1 MSTVV
6 LALEWTGSRGLI
18 ERTIAHLEL
27 AGLSMLIAS
36 VVALPLGIIVGHS
49 RRGAGVATTL
59 VTAGRAVPT
68 YAVIALLFPL
78 AIIWGIGLGFWP
90 AVVALVL
97 LSIPPLYT
105 NTYTGIRGV
114 DPALVEA
121 AQGVGM
127 TGRQVL
133 WGVEVPVALPLILA
147 GVRTAVVQVMATAT
161 LASIFG
167 YQALGSYLTEG
178 LSQRDDAKLLT
189 GTIAVAVLWL
199 FAEALLGLLQRW
211 LTPWAR
217 TDSTRASRRR
227 ARSRHGGP
235 SEPSDPSSTTTHP
248 LPTAAAGADPLPFSQ
263 TTR

>member
-1 MSTVV
+1 MSAFV
-6 LALEWTGSRGLI
+6 LAVEWSGSRGLV

-27 AGLSMLIAS
+27 AGLSLLIAM
-36 VVALPLGIIVGHS
+36 VIAIPLGIAVGHT
-49 RRGAGVATTL
+49 RRGGAVVTSV

-78 AIIWGIGLGFWP
+78 AIIWGLGLGFWP
-90 AVVALVL
+90 SVVALVL
-97 LSIPPLYT
+97 LCIPPLYT
-105 NTYTGIRGV
+105 NSLTGVRGV

-121 AQGVGM
+121 GRGMGM

-133 WGVEVPVALPLILA
+133 RGVEVPVALPLILA

-189 GTIAVAVLWL
+189 GTIAIGVLWL
-199 FAEALLGLLQRW
+199 VCEVILGLLQRW

-217 TDSTRASRRR
+217 PPSRR
-227 ARSRHGGP
+227 ARRPEASSRALAAP
-235 SEPSDPSSTTTHP
+235 
-248 LPTAAAGADPLPFSQ
+248 AAAGAEALPFSQ
-263 TTR
+263 VPR

>member
-1 MSTVV
+1 VSTVV

-18 ERTIAHLEL
+18 DRTIAHLEL
-27 AGLSMLIAS
+27 AGLSMLIALIIA
-36 VVALPLGIIVGHS
+36 VPLGILVGHS
-49 RRGAGVATTL
+49 RRGGGVATTM

-78 AIIWGIGLGFWP
+78 AIIWGLGLGFWP
-90 AVVALVL
+90 SVVALVL
-97 LSIPPLYT
+97 LAIPPLYT

-114 DPALVEA
+114 EPALVEA
-121 AQGVGM
+121 AKGVGM
-127 TGRQVL
+127 AGRQVL
-133 WGVEVPVALPLILA
+133 RGVEVPVALPLILA

-189 GTIAVAVLWL
+189 GTIAVGVLWL
-199 FAEALLGLLQRW
+199 IAEALLGLLQRW

-217 TDSTRASRRR
+217 VDSGRAARRR
-227 ARSRHGGP
+227 AGAAGRGGP
-235 SEPSDPSSTTTHP
+235 SDRSSTASVPATTS
-248 LPTAAAGADPLPFSQ
+248 AAGAEPLPFSHVPH
-263 TTR
+263 